1 MNESAKRWL
10 IVGAAMVLCFGLILV
25 FLLLRPTYWAY
36 STVRMQP
43 FTNVVPARAMQG
55 PFQKQV
61 RKAVPSVHRLTIN
74 PSFSTVAAA
83 MEWST
88 NDTPSSAALPVSA
101 ELRIMALGSSPKNA
115 QGAANEAAARLRTF
129 LAQRYGGSVT
139 VMTNTGGTGRYSFPS
154 ELGLKIERLF
164 QR

>member
-1 MNESAKRWL
+1 MNDSRKRWL
-10 IVGAAMVLCFGLILV
+10 IVGAAMVVCIGLLLS

-36 STVRMQP
+36 STVKMQP
-43 FTNVVPARAMQG
+43 FTNVVSARALQG

-74 PSFSTVAAA
+74 PSFSSVAAA

-101 ELRIMALGSSPKNA
+101 ELRIMALGSSPENA
-115 QGAANEAAARLRTF
+115 QGVANEAAARLCTF
-129 LAQRYGGSVT
+129 LAQRYGGSVS
-139 VMTNTGGTGRYSFPS
+139 VMTNKGGTGRYSFPS

>member
-1 MNESAKRWL
+1 MNERLKRWL
-10 IVGAAMVLCFGLILV
+10 IVGSATVVCLGLVLA

-36 STVRMQP
+36 STVRMRP
-43 FTNVVPARAMQG
+43 FTNVVPARALQG
-55 PFQKQV
+55 QFQKQV

-101 ELRIMALGSSPKNA
+101 ELRIMALGSSPENA
-115 QGAANEAAARLRTF
+115 QGAANEAAARLCRF
-129 LAQRYGGSVT
+129 LTQRYGGSVL

-154 ELGLKIERLF
+154 ELGIKIERLF